1 MKCTESYDNSFAG
14 YGLDFAADLQV
25 RVRRAHTATG
35 AHLLNVLRDRF
46 KMLTHLH
53 ALRKFLLLGQGDFIR
68 HLLDLLQ

>member
-1 MKCTESYDNSFAG
+1 MNRLRVYSIRGYAG
-14 YGLDFAADLQV
+14 LEFAARLKL
-25 RVRRAHTATG
+25 RVDRAYEATSS
-35 AHLLNVLRDRF
+35 HLLTVLNDRY